1 MFGLSPRDLK
11 RQLKRLGIK
20 LDVEELEDVR
30 NVTIEMPGKMLVID
44 DPQVVIMKL
53 QGQTIFYIM
62 GEPREVEA
70 EEEEAAPTVEISEED
85 VQLVASQAGVSL
97 EEARRALEASEGDL
111 AKAIML
117 LESKKR
123 FTS

>member
-20 LDVEELEDVR
+20 LDVEELE
-30 NVTIEMPGKMLVID
+30 NVSTVSIEMPGKMLVID
-44 DPQVVIMKL
+44 EPQVIIMKL

-62 GEPREVEA
+62 GEPREVEV
-70 EEEEAAPTVEISEED
+70 EEEAPSIEISEED

-97 EEARRALEASEGDL
+97 EEARKALEVSEGDL

-123 FTS
+123 LTS

>member
-30 NVTIEMPGKMLVID
+30 SVTIEIPGKILVID
-44 DPQVVIMKL
+44 DPQVVIMRL
-53 QGQTIFYIM
+53 QGRSVFYIM
-62 GEPREVEA
+62 GEPREVEV
-70 EEEEAAPTVEISEED
+70 EEEATPTIEISEED
-85 VQLVASQAGVSL
+85 AQLVASQAGVSL

>member
-20 LDVEELEDVR
+20 LDVEELE
-30 NVTIEMPGKMLVID
+30 NVNTVSIEMPGKMLVID
-44 DPQVVIMKL
+44 EPQVIIMKL

-62 GEPREVEA
+62 GEPREVEV
-70 EEEEAAPTVEISEED
+70 EEEAPSIEISEED

-97 EEARRALEASEGDL
+97 EEARKALEISEGDL

-123 FTS
+123 LTS

>member
-20 LDVEELEDVR
+20 LDVEELEDAR
-30 NVTIEMPGKMLVID
+30 NVTIELPGKMLVID
-44 DPQVVIMKL
+44 DPQVVIMRL

-62 GEPREVEA
+62 GEPREVEI
-70 EEEEAAPTVEISEED
+70 EEEEVTPGIEISEED